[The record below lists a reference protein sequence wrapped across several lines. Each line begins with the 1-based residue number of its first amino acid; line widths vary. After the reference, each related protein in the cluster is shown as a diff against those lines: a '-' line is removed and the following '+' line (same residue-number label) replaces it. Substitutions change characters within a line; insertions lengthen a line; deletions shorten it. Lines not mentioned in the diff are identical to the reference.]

1 MGLLYLY
8 CAMFSFCAQEFNA
21 KQLAQWDGVVTAVES
36 LEIQHYP
43 GLKALVRSGI
53 PYHLRV
59 ST

>member
-1 MGLLYLY
+1 
-8 CAMFSFCAQEFNA
+8 MFAFCTQEFNA
-21 KQLAQWDGVVTAVES
+21 KQLAQWDGVVTSLES
-36 LEIQHYP
+36 LETQHSP